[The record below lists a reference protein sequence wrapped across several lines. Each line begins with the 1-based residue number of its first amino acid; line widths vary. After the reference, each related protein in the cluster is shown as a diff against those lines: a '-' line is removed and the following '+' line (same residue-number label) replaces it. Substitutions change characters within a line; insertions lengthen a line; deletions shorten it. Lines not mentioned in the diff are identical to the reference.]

1 MKKTFLISVFSIIL
15 AGAGC
20 ASVTKVADQAAEEA
34 VKPITVPIEALGQA
48 KTKLADVQAGLNRQG
63 EAADADNVTVVMVL
77 TEGSLTPAGVTPG
90 KVFGCNDRLAYVKVP
105 RQTDS
110 GDAVADS
117 LTSLLA
123 IKDTN
128 PNGAYNALANSTFLL
143 EKVAVVGGVTEVRL
157 KGEARSGG
165 VCDDPRIK
173 TQIEETVRRLAAKF
187 AIILNGSEANWRCLG
202 DLSGECK

>member
-77 TEGSLTPAGVTPG
+77 TEGSLTPLPARFSAVTTAWP
-90 KVFGCNDRLAYVKVP
+90 
-105 RQTDS
+105 T
-110 GDAVADS
+110 
-117 LTSLLA
+117 
-123 IKDTN
+123 
-128 PNGAYNALANSTFLL
+128 
-143 EKVAVVGGVTEVRL
+143 
-157 KGEARSGG
+157 
-165 VCDDPRIK
+165 
-173 TQIEETVRRLAAKF
+173 
-187 AIILNGSEANWRCLG
+187 
-202 DLSGECK
+202 